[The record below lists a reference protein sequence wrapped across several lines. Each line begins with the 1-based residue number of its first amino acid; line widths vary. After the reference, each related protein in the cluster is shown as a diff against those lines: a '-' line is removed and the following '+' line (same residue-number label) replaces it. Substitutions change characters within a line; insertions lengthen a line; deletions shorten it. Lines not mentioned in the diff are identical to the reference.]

1 MREVLKLSGVTVWLD
16 LVEANT
22 RVVLEIE
29 LADGLVIPLTLTR
42 SETLAFS
49 ETLRDAVDRAYSTRT
64 EVIS

>member
-1 MREVLKLSGVTVWLD
+1 MREVLKLSGVTVRLD

-29 LADGLVIPLTLTR
+29 LSDGLIIPLKLTR

-49 ETLRDAVDRAYSTRT
+49 ECLRDAVDRAYSTRT

>member
-1 MREVLKLSGVTVWLD
+1 MRDVLKLANATVRLD

-29 LADGLVIPLTLTR
+29 TDGLVIPLTLTR

-49 ETLRDAVDRAYSTRT
+49 ECLRDAVDRAYSTRT

>member
-1 MREVLKLSGVTVWLD
+1 MRDVLKLSGVTVRLD

-49 ETLRDAVDRAYSTRT
+49 ECLRDAVDRAYSART